1 MKIKTM
7 LLIACACVCS
17 LVVLSGCT
25 QEDPRI
31 EVYFPQLYFEDTSKE
46 GKTKTLEEMGASNIQ
61 VYDNGDVRAAV
72 TASMHKKI
80 VDALSD
86 AIKQML
92 DKLTTKK
99 DKYPDLES
107 VEYNKDYSQITFKFS
122 TADINEDEKTLG
134 PTVASMVFML
144 QTISGINSH
153 IDTISYDVEGNEIGS
168 YSYDVLLEKAQKE
181 LEAAQAENPTAT
193 EEDSAPSDAPP
204 SAEDLMKEAQKAA
217 A

>member
-7 LLIACACVCS
+7 LLVVCACICS
-17 LVVLSGCT
+17 LVVLSGCA
-25 QEDPRI
+25 QEDPRT

-46 GKTKTLEEMGASNIQ
+46 GKIKTLEEMGASNIQ

-72 TASMHKKI
+72 TTSMHKKI

-92 DKLTTKK
+92 DNLTTKK

-107 VEYNKDYSQITFKFS
+107 VEYNTDYSQITFKFS
-122 TADINEDEKTLG
+122 TADINENEKTLG

-153 IDTISYDVEGNEIGS
+153 IDTISYDAEGNEIAS

-181 LEAAQAENPTAT
+181 LEAAQAENSTAT
-193 EEDSAPSDAPP
+193 EEAGASDAPP